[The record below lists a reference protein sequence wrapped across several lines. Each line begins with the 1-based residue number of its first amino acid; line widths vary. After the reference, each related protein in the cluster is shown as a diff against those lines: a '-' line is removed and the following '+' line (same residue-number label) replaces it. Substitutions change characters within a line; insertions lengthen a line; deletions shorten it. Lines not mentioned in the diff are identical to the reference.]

1 MKLKVIGIPEAKEAI
16 RRYGFQ
22 LKPVTMD
29 GLVKGV
35 NAVIEQA
42 RTNLYGHPPARRYR
56 RTGRLGASLRILNQ
70 QQTGSIIVVEA
81 GSDLEYGFYQEYGW
95 TSRAGRQIPGKL
107 FFTKAVETQRPRFLE
122 LLATTIK
129 AGVPWGK

>member
-35 NAVIEQA
+35 NAEQDDWEQVLESS
-42 RTNLYGHPPARRYR
+42 TSNKQ
-56 RTGRLGASLRILNQ
+56 GA
-70 QQTGSIIVVEA
+70 
-81 GSDLEYGFYQEYGW
+81 
-95 TSRAGRQIPGKL
+95 
-107 FFTKAVETQRPRFLE
+107 
-122 LLATTIK
+122 
-129 AGVPWGK
+129 